1 MTVRMRFG
9 PGLGVLAAVVVVLL
23 LLAGVGLYHGVVGD
37 PVSYLISA
45 GSAGLATVVGVPLRR
60 TLRARNRAPLRLTPE
75 GLYLEP
81 VTAMSPRFIV
91 WGEVTEVVHAPRT
104 ARGFAYHHE
113 WHVRTRSAAYPR
125 LMVEYPPGF
134 TPGPRRIRRR
144 IRRLSPNTT
153 VRTGMR
159 EFIGW

>member
-45 GSAGLATVVGVPLRR
+45 GSAGLATV
-60 TLRARNRAPLRLTPE
+60 
-75 GLYLEP
+75 
-81 VTAMSPRFIV
+81 
-91 WGEVTEVVHAPRT
+91 
-104 ARGFAYHHE
+104 
-113 WHVRTRSAAYPR
+113 
-125 LMVEYPPGF
+125 
-134 TPGPRRIRRR
+134 
-144 IRRLSPNTT
+144 RRLSPNTT